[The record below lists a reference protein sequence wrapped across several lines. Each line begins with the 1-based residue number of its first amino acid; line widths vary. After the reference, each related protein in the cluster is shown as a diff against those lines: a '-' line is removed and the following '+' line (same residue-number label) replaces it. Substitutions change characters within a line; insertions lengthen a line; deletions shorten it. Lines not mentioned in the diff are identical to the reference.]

1 MTCQGQP
8 SFVMHVASS
17 TEQRTGF
24 SDTASGDTS
33 LRIDESA
40 SSTVTNGYGDSL
52 WRVVTVN
59 TDETSAYIHLSME
72 LPTWLGWI
80 VRQRS
85 PRLGYVVVV
94 PMVMMVM
101 VVGMAM
107 VLGLHG
113 TGKLNCAR
121 TRNLAMQFPTVRPPD
136 KLQGVVNNPSPE

>member
-1 MTCQGQP
+1 
-8 SFVMHVASS
+8 MHIPSS

-33 LRIDESA
+33 LSIDESA
-40 SSTVTNGYGDSL
+40 SSTETNGYGDSL

-59 TDETSAYIHLSME
+59 TDETRAYSHILLE
-72 LPTWLGWI
+72 LPTWLRWI

-107 VLGLHG
+107 MLGLHG
-113 TGKLNCAR
+113 AGELNRAR

-136 KLQGVVNNPSPE
+136 KLQGVVDNPSPE

>member
-1 MTCQGQP
+1 
-8 SFVMHVASS
+8 MHIPSS

-33 LRIDESA
+33 LSIDESA
-40 SSTVTNGYGDSL
+40 SSTETNGYGDSL

-59 TDETSAYIHLSME
+59 TDETGAYSHISLE
-72 LPTWLGWI
+72 LPTWLRWI

-94 PMVMMVM
+94 PMVVMVM

-107 VLGLHG
+107 MLGLHG
-113 TGKLNCAR
+113 AGELNRAR

-136 KLQGVVNNPSPE
+136 KLQGVVDNPSPE